1 MTIRTNKCANL
12 LNLIEQGREKC
23 TQTLYRLHPQKLW
36 TTLKIR
42 TQLDF
47 SLCNMLIYSL
57 LKLRPETFFV
67 LDGLSM
73 QYLTMFFV
81 LDSSLSRLHGN
92 ASRLTHNKML
102 KQNK

>member
-1 MTIRTNKCANL
+1 MTICTNKSANL

-23 TQTLYRLHPQKLW
+23 TQNLYRVDPQKFW
-36 TTLKIR
+36 TTLQIR

-81 LDSSLSRLHGN
+81 LDSSLSRLHGYE
-92 ASRLTHNKML
+92 ARIRTQHGL
-102 KQNK
+102 